1 MLDIEHDV
9 LKDGLSLLKQLHEQ
23 NEQEVLQA
31 KDEVTPQCKSQ
42 LSLKAVTDA
51 VDIPI
56 TAVHKELELNIVDKR
71 QFLLLTWTLL
81 PTPKIVPLLKGR
93 LEAMGVF
100 LREAVKLNSTPLWSS
115 ERNRNKVNSLLT
127 EIKEDVERA
136 LEASEVVVAGCKVTM
151 DATSRRTLNKARVK
165 LASKVG
171 ALGKARAKLRE
182 SFIKWD
188 ERHRQD
194 KWSDIELKLLA
205 RSQLLIYTLREIN
218 VIGLLLS
225 ETEATLDR
233 DRWLSWAA
241 SWFGR
246 RPF

>member
-1 MLDIEHDV
+1 M
-9 LKDGLSLLKQLHEQ
+9 
-23 NEQEVLQA
+23 
-31 KDEVTPQCKSQ
+31 
-42 LSLKAVTDA
+42 TDT

-56 TAVHKELELNIVDKR
+56 TAVHKELELNVIDKR
-71 QFLLLTWTLL
+71 QLLLLTWTLL

-100 LREAVKLNSTPLWSS
+100 LREAIKLNSTPLWSS
-115 ERNRNKVNSLLT
+115 GKNKDKVNSLLR
-127 EIKEDVERA
+127 EIKEDVEKA
-136 LEASEVVVAGCKVTM
+136 LEASDIVVAECKVTM
-151 DATSRRTLNKARVK
+151 DATSHRTLNEARAN

-171 ALGKARAKLRE
+171 DLGRARAKLRDL
-182 SFIKWD
+182 FIHWD
-188 ERHRQD
+188 ESHRQE

-205 RSQLLIYTLREIN
+205 RSQLLIHTLREIN